1 MKDFIEIY
9 GDNFTQNAL
18 EAISKAITISG
29 SMGHTYVG
37 TEHLLLG
44 LLKIS
49 DSAAAVLLNRFGIH
63 DDDVKKRIEELVG
76 LGERTYTDGT
86 MLTPCARRC
95 ISLAQKTAQDI
106 SKTKVGTEHLLCAI
120 VNQQNSTAKGI
131 LYDLDCNI
139 SSLFASCTDAVEK
152 SSAMSS
158 QTTKKRRLNTLE
170 KYSTDMTQR
179 AKEVGFDPCV
189 AREQELIRL
198 ESILLRR
205 TKNNPCIVGEAGVGK
220 TALVESLATK
230 IANGDVP
237 TPLKNTQIYNL
248 SLTQLLAGAKYRGD
262 FEERLKNCIDD
273 AASSNNII
281 LFIDELHTLIG
292 AGAAEGAID
301 AANILKPMLARG
313 ELRVIGATTFD
324 EYTKFIEKD
333 KALERRFSLIRLDEP
348 SVETATQ
355 MLLNLKPKYELHHGV
370 KITDEAI
377 KAAVALSNRYITE
390 RYLPDKAIDVIDEA
404 CTNVKINHFTNESS
418 SEPDLTEIF
427 NDYVQGK
434 VSKEAYFEALSSRIS
449 SEKSYPLVT
458 QNDVESVIALQS
470 SVPKLD
476 NLAKKASQISEVL
489 SSRILGQ
496 PQAINSLVL
505 ALKRSDSCLRSS
517 SKPICALM
525 FSGPT
530 GVGKTELAKALA
542 EAVFGDSE
550 SLIRFDMTEFSEHHS
565 VSRLIGSPPGY
576 VGFGTGG
583 ELTEKVKRK
592 PFSIVLFDE
601 FEKADREVAAL
612 MLQIL
617 DNGFITDSTG
627 RRVSFKNTIIIF
639 TTNAVVSK
647 TSNVGFERSSSDS
660 SVREGLAK
668 IFTPELMNRL
678 DSVCNFSPLSYE
690 TCKQIA
696 LSRIN
701 EISQRLSVHG
711 TAATFADNVAEHI
724 VSKCD
729 YKRFGAREI
738 LRVISEEI
746 ESPLSD
752 ILIDSSGSE
761 IYVCADNSKLILT
774 ALNNKKPTVV

>member
-9 GDNFTQNAL
+9 GDDFTQNAL
-18 EAISKAITISG
+18 EAISRAITLSG

-37 TEHLLLG
+37 TEHFLLG
-44 LLKIS
+44 LLNIS
-49 DSAAAVLLNRFGIH
+49 DSAAAVLLNRFSVCEEA
-63 DDDVKKRIEELVG
+63 VKKRIEELIG
-76 LGERTYTDGT
+76 IGERTRTDGT

-95 ISLAQKTAQDI
+95 ITLAQKTAHDI

-120 VNQQNSTAKGI
+120 INQQNSTAKGI

-152 SSAMSS
+152 SSAMGNTSA
-158 QTTKKRRLNTLE
+158 KKRRLTTLE
-170 KYSTDMTQR
+170 KYATDMTAR
-179 AKEVGFDPCV
+179 AKEVGFDPCI
-189 AREQELIRL
+189 AREKELIRL
-198 ESILLRR
+198 EGILLRR

-220 TALVESLATK
+220 TALVEALATK
-230 IANGDVP
+230 IANGEVP
-237 TPLKNTQIYNL
+237 APLKNMQIYNL

-273 AASSNNII
+273 AAASSNII
-281 LFIDELHTLIG
+281 LFIDELHTLVG

-313 ELRVIGATTFD
+313 EIRVIGATTFD

-333 KALERRFSLIRLDEP
+333 KALERRFSLIRLEEP
-348 SVETATQ
+348 STETATQ

-370 KITDEAI
+370 KISDSAI
-377 KAAVALSNRYITE
+377 KSAVILSDRYITE

-404 CTNVKINHFTNESS
+404 CTNVKLNSFTSIKS
-418 SEPDLTEIF
+418 PEPDLSEIF
-427 NDYVQGK
+427 NDYVKGK
-434 VSKEAYFEALSSRIS
+434 VTKEAYFEALSNRIS
-449 SEKSYPLVT
+449 LEEAVATVT
-458 QNDVESVIALQS
+458 QADVESVIALQS

-476 NLAKKASQISEVL
+476 TIAKKSTEISDFL

-496 PQAINSLVL
+496 PQAIDSLVL
-505 ALKRSDSCLRSS
+505 ALKRSGSLLRNT

-530 GVGKTELAKALA
+530 GVGKTELAKALG
-542 EAVFGDSE
+542 EAVFGNPD
-550 SLIRFDMTEFSEHHS
+550 SLIRFDMTEFSERHS

-601 FEKADREVAAL
+601 FEKADREVCAL

-639 TTNAVVSK
+639 TTNATVSK
-647 TSNVGFERSSSDS
+647 EAHVGFESSSNQS
-660 SVREGLAK
+660 SAREDLSK

-678 DSVCNFSPLSYE
+678 DSVCCFHPLTPE

-696 LSRIN
+696 SN
-701 EISQRLSVHG
+701 RLSQLACRLSSHG
-711 TAATFADNVAEHI
+711 ATLNFTPEVSAHI

-752 ILIDSSGSE
+752 LLIDTPADD
-761 IYVCADNSKLILT
+761 IYICVNNSKIIISVL
-774 ALNNKKPTVV
+774 NKKPTVV